1 MRHLVQRVIS
11 HAWAAPACARR
22 FGVGRPVFACLAI
35 AAIAIVLAVPGQGTA
50 ADREVDLQLVL
61 AVDVSR
67 SMDPDEAALVRL
79 GFVHALRHP
88 DVIHAIERG
97 PLGRI
102 AVTYVEWG
110 GNYDQRTGVDWT
122 EISDAESAAAFATA
136 VQLSPVFLVNWTSI
150 SGAIAFSARRFEGNG
165 FRSERRIIDIAGDGP
180 NNVGPYVLEA
190 RNRAL
195 ASGIVINGLPIIN
208 NRPQANGYPNFPD
221 LDLYYEDC
229 VIGGPGSFMVVANGF
244 NDFARAIL
252 RKLVTEIAGLTPPR
266 DPIQLVAERPRPPC
280 NAGEIQ
286 LQRYLDY
293 GTF

>member
-1 MRHLVQRVIS
+1 MRHLVQRLIPWSLAVQALS
-11 HAWAAPACARR
+11 WCSR
-22 FGVGRPVFACLAI
+22 VGRPVLLCFSVAVI
-35 AAIAIVLAVPGQGTA
+35 GIVLSTLDRAAA

-79 GFVHALRHP
+79 GFVHAFLHP
-88 DVIHAIERG
+88 DVIYAIERG

-122 EISDAESAAAFATA
+122 EITDAQSAAAFARA
-136 VQLSPVFLVNWTSI
+136 IEQSPVFLVNWTSI
-150 SGAIAFSARRFEGNG
+150 SGAIAFSAQRFQGNG

-208 NRPQANGYPNFPD
+208 NWPQANGYPNFPD

-244 NDFARAIL
+244 QDFERAIL
-252 RKLVTEIAGLTPPR
+252 RKLLTEIAGRVPPR
-266 DPIQLVAERPRPPC
+266 NPVRLVADRPRPPC

>member
-1 MRHLVQRVIS
+1 MRHLLHQVIS
-11 HAWAAPACARR
+11 RSWAALASAAPLKP
-22 FGVGRPVFACLAI
+22 VRPLLLYLGLVAI
-35 AAIAIVLAVPGQGTA
+35 AVVLSTPEQGA
-50 ADREVDLQLVL
+50 AAEREVDLQLVL

-79 GFVHALRHP
+79 GFVHAMRHP
-88 DVIHAIERG
+88 DVVHAIERG

-110 GNYDQRTGVDWT
+110 GNHHQRTGVDWT
-122 EISDAESAAAFATA
+122 EISDASSAVAFARAIEQTS
-136 VQLSPVFLVNWTSI
+136 VVLVNWTSI
-150 SGAIAFSARRFEGNG
+150 SGAIEFGAQRFQGNG
-165 FRSERRIIDIAGDGP
+165 FRSQRRIIDISGDGP
-180 NNVGPYVLEA
+180 NNVGPYVVTA
-190 RNRAL
+190 RDRAL

-244 NDFARAIL
+244 TDFARAIL
-252 RKLVTEIAGLTPPR
+252 RKLVTEIAGRVPLH
-266 DPIQLVAERPRPPC
+266 DPIQLVADRPRPPC

-286 LQRYLDY
+286 LERFLEH

>member
-1 MRHLVQRVIS
+1 MRHLIHRAIS
-11 HAWAAPACARR
+11 RFWAAQAFAMP
-22 FGVGRPVFACLAI
+22 FKPVRPLLLCLGM
-35 AAIAIVLAVPGQGTA
+35 AAIAIVLSTPDDATA
-50 ADREVDLQLVL
+50 AEREVDLQLVL

-79 GFVHALRHP
+79 GFVHAMRHP
-88 DVIHAIERG
+88 DVVHAINRG

-110 GNYDQRTGVDWT
+110 GNYHQRTGVDWT
-122 EISDAESAAAFATA
+122 EISDASSAAAFARA
-136 VQLSPVFLVNWTSI
+136 IEQSSVVLVNWTSI
-150 SGAIAFSARRFEGNG
+150 SGAIEFSAQRFEGNG
-165 FRSERRIIDIAGDGP
+165 FRSQRRIIDISGDGP
-180 NNVGPYVLEA
+180 NNVGPYVVTA
-190 RNRAL
+190 RDRAL

-244 NDFARAIL
+244 TDFARAIL
-252 RKLVTEIAGLTPPR
+252 RKLVTEIAGRVPPR
-266 DPIQLVAERPRPPC
+266 DPIQLVADRPRPPC

-286 LQRYLDY
+286 LERFLEH

>member
-11 HAWAAPACARR
+11 HAWAAAVCALR
-22 FGVGRPVFACLAI
+22 FGVGRQVFLRLAI
-35 AAIAIVLAVPGQGTA
+35 ATIAIALATPEHSLA
-50 ADREVDLQLVL
+50 AEREVDLQLVL

-79 GFVHALRHP
+79 GFVHAMRHP
-88 DVIHAIERG
+88 DVIHAIARG

-110 GNYDQRTGVDWT
+110 GNYHQRTGVDWT
-122 EISDAESAAAFATA
+122 EISDASSAAAFATA
-136 VQLSPVFLVNWTSI
+136 IQQTSVVLVNWTSI
-150 SGAIAFSARRFEGNG
+150 SGAIAFSAQRFEGNG
-165 FRSERRIIDIAGDGP
+165 FRSQRRIIDISGDGP
-180 NNVGPYVLEA
+180 NNVGPYVVTA
-190 RNRAL
+190 RDRAL

-244 NDFARAIL
+244 QDFARAIL
-252 RKLVTEIAGLTPPR
+252 RKLVTEIAGRVPPR
-266 DPIQLVAERPRPPC
+266 DPIQLVADRPRPPC

-286 LQRYLDY
+286 LERFLEH

>member
-1 MRHLVQRVIS
+1 MGL
-11 HAWAAPACARR
+11 
-22 FGVGRPVFACLAI
+22 GL
-35 AAIAIVLAVPGQGTA
+35 AAIAIVLSAPEHSSA

-67 SMDPDEAALVRL
+67 SMDPDEAALVRQ
-79 GFVHALRHP
+79 GFVHAIRHQ
-88 DVIHAIERG
+88 DVVNAIERG

-110 GNYDQRTGVDWT
+110 GSYHQRTSVDWT
-122 EISDAESAAAFATA
+122 EIADADSAAAFADA
-136 VQLSPVFLVNWTSI
+136 IEQSSVVLVNWTSI
-150 SGAIAFSARRFEGNG
+150 SGAIAFSAQRFEGNG
-165 FRSERRIIDIAGDGP
+165 FRSQRRVIDISGDGP
-180 NNVGPYVLEA
+180 NNTGPYVVTA

-229 VIGGPGSFMVVANGF
+229 VIGGPGAFMVVANGF
-244 NDFARAIL
+244 QDFARAIL
-252 RKLVTEIAGLTPPR
+252 RKLVTEIAGRSPPR
-266 DPIQLVAERPRPPC
+266 DPVQLVAERVRPPC

-286 LQRYLDY
+286 LQLYLEH
-293 GTF
+293 GTY

>member
-1 MRHLVQRVIS
+1 MRHLLYWAIS
-11 HAWAAPACARR
+11 RYRAASAFALRFRR
-22 FGVGRPVFACLAI
+22 GGPLVACLGM
-35 AAIAIVLAVPGQGTA
+35 AAIAILLSTTERSAA

-79 GFVHALRHP
+79 GFVHAIRHR
-88 DVIHAIERG
+88 DVVDAIERG
-97 PLGRI
+97 WLGRI

-110 GNYDQRTGVDWT
+110 GSYHQRTGVDWT
-122 EISDAESAAAFATA
+122 EISDAESAVAFARA
-136 VQLSPVFLVNWTSI
+136 IEQSSVVLVNWTSI
-150 SGAIAFSARRFEGNG
+150 SGAIAFSAQRFEGNG
-165 FRSERRIIDIAGDGP
+165 FSSQRRIIDIAGDGP
-180 NNVGPYVLEA
+180 NNAGPYVLEA

-252 RKLVTEIAGLTPPR
+252 RKLVTEIAGRVPPR
-266 DPIQLVAERPRPPC
+266 DPVRLVADRLRPPC

-293 GTF
+293 GTY